1 MPLGCDCDGEW
12 EFVVSVKPLF
22 PHISHAYLFSCSLC
36 RFSFIL
42 CAVRDKARQ
51 MYSFLNDNEQIR
63 KSRAEAK
70 KHVVCFVIMIL

>member
-1 MPLGCDCDGEW
+1 MPA
-12 EFVVSVKPLF
+12 KPLF
-22 PHISHAYLFSCSLC
+22 PNISHTCLFSCLLF
-36 RFSFIL
+36 RFFFIL

-63 KSRAEAK
+63 KARAEAK